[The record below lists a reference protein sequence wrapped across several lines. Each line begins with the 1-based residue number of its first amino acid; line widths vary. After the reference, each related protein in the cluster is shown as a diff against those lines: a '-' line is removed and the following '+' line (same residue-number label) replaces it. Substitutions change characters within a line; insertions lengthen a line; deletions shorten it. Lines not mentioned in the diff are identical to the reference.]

1 MNLASWHLQEIQSYK
16 LYKLNVSETLKA
28 TRLSSVLEQIDPA
41 EWMKRKLLAEVLDN
55 ITEDDILFYDNWAE
69 QQDSGALSV

>member
-1 MNLASWHLQEIQSYK
+1 MNEEK
-16 LYKLNVSETLKA
+16 V
-28 TRLSSVLEQIDPA
+28 V
-41 EWMKRKLLAEVLDN
+41 AEVLDN

>member
-1 MNLASWHLQEIQSYK
+1 MAFAGNTILQTLQTQCVRIFEGYTPLISSRADWPGRMNEEKVA
-16 LYKLNVSETLKA
+16 
-28 TRLSSVLEQIDPA
+28 
-41 EWMKRKLLAEVLDN
+41 AEVLDN